1 MRFLGSMFHEM
12 GRQSSAFLG
21 GRSGNYQREG
31 ASMNGQHITQDI
43 LNGLSEVGRAA
54 VGYTH
59 RGLWVFPCREITTYG
74 PDLDRAGQPKEHTA
88 KSPYTRH
95 GCHDATTDV
104 GQVVKWWMQYP
115 AAAIGLRMGTGS
127 GLFVVD
133 VDTKHGAG
141 GLESWAALQQQHGA
155 APMTR
160 TARTASGGLHVYY
173 RHPGQGK
180 TIKTDAGRLGPG
192 LDLRGDGNGYVIAP
206 PSVIESGRYTWEHD
220 IPTAEAP
227 DWLLELAV
235 KQPRPEQPRQCP
247 TISATLSTRYGAAAL
262 ENECREL
269 AAMGPNTGRNV
280 RLNEAAFACGQL
292 VAGGELVESEALTA
306 LQQAAAACG
315 LSDHEAAKTIES
327 GFDAGMA
334 EPRQAR
340 GRYV

>member
-1 MRFLGSMFHEM
+1 M
-12 GRQSSAFLG
+12 
-21 GRSGNYQREG
+21 SGQQI
-31 ASMNGQHITQDI
+31 AQDI

-54 VGYTH
+54 VGYAR
-59 RGLWVFPCREITTYG
+59 RGLLVFPCRERTTYG

-95 GCHDATTDV
+95 GCHDATTDL
-104 GQVVKWWMQYP
+104 GQVVRWWKQYP

-127 GLFVVD
+127 GLFVAD
-133 VDTKHGAG
+133 VDTKNGAG
-141 GLESWAALQQQHGA
+141 GLESWAALQGQHGP
-155 APMTR
+155 APKTR

-180 TIKTDAGRLGPG
+180 AIKTDAGRLGQG
-192 LDLRGDGNGYVIAP
+192 IDLRGDGNGYVIAP

-227 DWLLELAV
+227 DWLLALAV

-247 TISATLSTRYGAAAL
+247 TISATLSTAYGRAAL
-262 ENECREL
+262 ETECRAVASEP
-269 AAMGPNTGRNV
+269 AGSRNA

-306 LQQAAAACG
+306 LEQAAAACG
-315 LSDHEAAKTIES
+315 LGNHEAQRTIQS
-327 GFDAGMA
+327 GFSAGLA
-334 EPRQAR
+334 EPRQGVR
-340 GRYV
+340 YGR

>member
-1 MRFLGSMFHEM
+1 MS
-12 GRQSSAFLG
+12 RQQIA
-21 GRSGNYQREG
+21 
-31 ASMNGQHITQDI
+31 QDI

-54 VGYTH
+54 VGYTR
-59 RGLWVFPCREITTYG
+59 RGLLVFPCRERTTYG

-127 GLFVVD
+127 GLFVAD
-133 VDTKHGAG
+133 VDTKNGAG

-155 APMTR
+155 APKTR
-160 TARTASGGLHVYY
+160 TARTASGGLHVYF

-180 TIKTDAGRLGPG
+180 AIKTDAGRLGQG
-192 LDLRGDGNGYVIAP
+192 IDLRGDGNGYVIAP
-206 PSVIESGRYTWEHD
+206 PSVIESGRYVWEHD

-227 DWLLELAV
+227 DWLLALAV

-247 TISATLSTRYGAAAL
+247 TISATLSTAYGRAAL
-262 ENECREL
+262 ETECRAVASEP
-269 AAMGPNTGRNV
+269 AGSRNA

-306 LQQAAAACG
+306 LEQAAAACG
-315 LSDHEAAKTIES
+315 LGDHEAQRTIQS
-327 GFDAGMA
+327 GFSAGLA
-334 EPRQAR
+334 EPRQ
-340 GRYV
+340 GVRYV

>member
-1 MRFLGSMFHEM
+1 M
-12 GRQSSAFLG
+12 
-21 GRSGNYQREG
+21 SGQQI
-31 ASMNGQHITQDI
+31 AQDI

-54 VGYTH
+54 VGYAR
-59 RGLWVFPCREITTYG
+59 RGLLVFPCRERTTYG
-74 PDLDRAGQPKEHTA
+74 PDLDRAGQPREHAA

-95 GCHDATTDV
+95 GCHDATTDLA
-104 GQVVKWWMQYP
+104 QVVRWWKQYP

-141 GLESWAALQQQHGA
+141 GLESWATLQAQHGP
-155 APMTR
+155 APKTR
-160 TARTASGGLHVYY
+160 TVITASGGKHFYY
-173 RHPGQGK
+173 KHPGQGK

-206 PSVIESGRYTWEHD
+206 PSVIESGRYVWEHD

-227 DWLLELAV
+227 DWLLALAV
-235 KQPRPEQPRQCP
+235 KQPRPEQPKPCP
-247 TISATLSTRYGAAAL
+247 AITATLSTRYGAAAL
-262 ENECREL
+262 EKECREL
-269 AAMGPNTGRNV
+269 AAMLPNTGRNV

-292 VAGGELVESEALTA
+292 VSGGELVESEALTA
-306 LQQAAAACG
+306 LEQAAAACG
-315 LSDHEAAKTIES
+315 LSDHEAQRTIQS
-327 GFDAGMA
+327 GFSAGLA